1 MNGNADQIRELIA
14 RQLGIHEVGLNDRLV
29 EDLGAESIDLV
40 TIIAVIEETYGVA
53 IDEERLP
60 LLRTAADLTAELAR
74 LHAAG
79 GD

>member
-14 RQLGIHEVGLNDRLV
+14 RQLGIHEVGINDRLV

-60 LLRTAADLTAELAR
+60 LLRTAADLSAELAR
-74 LHAAG
+74 LHATG